1 MDNTWS
7 VIENACD
14 QGEEIVN
21 KVIQDNLQPLVRDL
35 VNSAITLLKIAP
47 LHLINSESPTI
58 IETRRAKLLQS
69 LKSTSSEDVVKTVDN
84 FYQEQKQWMLDGI
97 DLVKYTNEKL
107 KFQHKLNLF
116 LGQQIKTIYVYRGKK
131 GEVVLAEIDSNQ
143 VVQEDAVRHTMR
155 YTNKSAIM
163 QAVDTSRKKTTTA
176 EINESHNLKLTYRE
190 TIYRANQFKKKI
202 SLANRNHDKGEQL
215 KRQIIVMWKS
225 GGDWQRM
232 TVSSMGDINEA
243 YAAFYLN
250 KAFQLFQ
257 QDIESNVGTFMTH
270 PNYGVGAVD
279 NISGLLQG
287 DVNIGQT
294 AYAIK
299 SAGATVLGD
308 VDLLNVAAA
317 LASTSPDN
325 ITQEMV
331 KTIQSNLASMGVVRN
346 RLYNEVNEEIDDISE
361 ELKSIFEKRASK
373 INLKLT

>member
-1 MDNTWS
+1 MDNAWS

-215 KRQIIVMWKS
+215 KRQIIIMWKS

>member
-1 MDNTWS
+1 MDNAWS

-35 VNSAITLLKIAP
+35 VNSAIALLKIAP

-215 KRQIIVMWKS
+215 KRQIIIMWKS

-346 RLYNEVNEEIDDISE
+346 RLYNEVNKEIDDISE
-361 ELKSIFEKRASK
+361 ELKSIFEKRASR

>member
-155 YTNKSAIM
+155 YTNKSTIM

-215 KRQIIVMWKS
+215 KRQIIIMWKS

>member
-155 YTNKSAIM
+155 YTNKSTIM

-215 KRQIIVMWKS
+215 KRQIIIMWKS

-232 TVSSMGDINEA
+232 TVSSMGHINEA
-243 YAAFYLN
+243 HAAFYLN

>member
-1 MDNTWS
+1 MDNAWS

-35 VNSAITLLKIAP
+35 VNSAIALLKIAP

-58 IETRRAKLLQS
+58 IETRRTKLLQS
-69 LKSTSSEDVVKTVDN
+69 LKSASSEDVVKTVDN

-215 KRQIIVMWKS
+215 KRQIIIMWKS

-346 RLYNEVNEEIDDISE
+346 RLYNEVNKEIDDISE
-361 ELKSIFEKRASK
+361 ELKSIFEKRASR